1 MDSNITSFLNWSKSQ
16 LADAGVSSPRLDSE
30 IILAHTLNISRTDLW
45 TQNQRI
51 LSESEIKMVKKYG
64 TAAIFASGLV
74 VDALSAFDNLWS
86 ACATAQ
92 GYGEDLTLDNSVNAI
107 RRDWVRR
114 FHNFSDNYCK
124 SDVKM
129 AETADEPHAVHLAG
143 LLLEP
148 ADEEHLAVE
157 I

>member
-1 MDSNITSFLNWSKSQ
+1 MMGDKDFNQAPNTSVITAK
-16 LADAGVSSPRLDSE
+16 E
-30 IILAHTLNISRTDLW
+30 
-45 TQNQRI
+45 
-51 LSESEIKMVKKYG
+51 MVKKYG

-114 FHNFSDNYCK
+114 FGNFSDNYCK

-129 AETADEPHAVHLAG
+129 AEYCLKDSHLLHKWEKINKNFMPIVWTEDLTEKKYTDVDTMGAIACAG
-143 LLLEP
+143 G
-148 ADEEHLAVE
+148 ACE
-157 I
+157 IDF